1 MAREIVELS
10 AAVHPIFYGEFS
22 AFAREVTEA
31 FREIGFLI
39 RPMNKTMAEYME
51 LSRRGET
58 DLNVSRWNADY
69 PDADTFVHGLLHSEA
84 GFLGRY
90 AGGLALDQL
99 AERGRAETD
108 PRIRHSI
115 YRQVEETIAR
125 EALLLPLFHDQ
136 VYCFA
141 RPEVE
146 GLATV
151 SQGNP
156 SVAYENLRIRR

>member
-1 MAREIVELS
+1 
-10 AAVHPIFYGEFS
+10 
-22 AFAREVTEA
+22 
-31 FREIGFLI
+31 
-39 RPMNKTMAEYME
+39 MNKTMAEYVD
-51 LSRRGET
+51 LTRKGET
-58 DLNVSRWNADY
+58 DLNVGRWNADY

-90 AGGLALDQL
+90 MGHPDLDQL
-99 AERGRAETD
+99 ADRGRAETD
-108 PRIRHSI
+108 PRVRHTI
-115 YRQVEETIAR
+115 YRQVEETIVR

-146 GLATV
+146 GMNSV

-156 SVAYENLRIRR
+156 VVAYEKLSIRR